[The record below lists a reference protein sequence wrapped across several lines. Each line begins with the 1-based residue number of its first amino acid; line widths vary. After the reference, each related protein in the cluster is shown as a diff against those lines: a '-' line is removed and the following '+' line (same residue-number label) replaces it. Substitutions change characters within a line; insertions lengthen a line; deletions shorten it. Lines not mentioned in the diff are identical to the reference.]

1 MLVSTKG
8 RYAARMLAD
17 IAVHQGDGY
26 VPMKEIAARQQLS
39 KKYLEALTPAL
50 ADAGIL
56 SIRRGKAGG
65 YRLAVSPEDLT
76 LWRIICLTEGPM
88 HAVACLEAGENPC
101 DRCGDCPTLPVWT
114 GLEKVVREY
123 LESVTLRQLIDR
135 PEA

>member
-39 KKYLEALTPAL
+39 KKYLETLTPAL

-101 DRCGDCPTLPVWT
+101 DRRADCPTLPVWT